1 MDVAVSKDVQHL
13 YVTCGRAGTVCDLD
27 PQTLALKKTIKVGAR
42 PWGLALSPDQKKA
55 YVANGPSN
63 DISIIDLE
71 AAKEIAR
78 VKVGESPWG
87 IAIIEK
93 KPATF

>member
-1 MDVAVSKDVQHL
+1 M
-13 YVTCGRAGTVCDLD
+13 
-27 PQTLALKKTIKVGAR
+27 
-42 PWGLALSPDQKKA
+42 ALSPDQKKA
-55 YVANGPSN
+55 FVANGPSN

-71 AAKEIAR
+71 AEKEIAR

-93 KPATF
+93 KPAAF